1 MTEHAQLFDEHGLLQ
16 LERQRQSPSAVA
28 KFERHLELLR
38 PLPGEEI
45 IDLGCGSGAHC
56 RTIAP
61 RLAPGGRMVGVDVE
75 QDAITVA
82 ERLAA
87 TTAGGALSFHVAD
100 AHQLPF
106 ADGSFDAAICLSVLA
121 FCEDPPRVLSEARR
135 VLRVGGR
142 LLVVNSDEDT
152 RIYNSRDREL
162 GRRVLRAIA
171 DRARDPWV
179 GRRLAGLL
187 RSAGFTIASEQVLVD
202 VERAFAHDQSG
213 YLHAH
218 ALQTHLLGPG
228 GLTLEEYSRWLADLD
243 ACHQD
248 GSYCYSV
255 TTFAYVGTR

>member
-61 RLAPGGRMVGVDVE
+61 RVVPGGRVVGVDVE
-75 QDAITVA
+75 KDAITVA

-87 TTAGGALSFHVAD
+87 ATASGALSFHV
-100 AHQLPF
+100 
-106 ADGSFDAAICLSVLA
+106 DAAICLSVLA
-121 FCEDPPRVLSEARR
+121 FCQEPLRVLSEARR

-171 DRARDPWV
+171 DRTRDPWV

-228 GLTLEEYSRWLADLD
+228 GLTLEEYSRWLADLE
-243 ACHQD
+243 ACHHD